1 MIGVLELLNKRKV
14 KENKKIIKNIWEKWL
29 LFQSLNYWCH
39 ATLKAYYIQRLEI
52 LEGNSSCVHVCVYI
66 YFAFRASKHE
76 WWEIWRWVL
85 WLWSM
90 WDRDSFFFLHFLMPC
105 DLLSLTLSLLSFF
118 KSYTNFFY
126 VTFTKQREIWIDS
139 FTPFYNYYPLRL
151 SGYNH
156 LYYYRGGQQELKD
169 LNLWPLN

>member
-118 KSYTNFFY
+118 KSYTNFFMWHLPNNVRYELIHSPHFIIITLY
-126 VTFTKQREIWIDS
+126 VWVVTIIFIIIEVDNRS
-139 FTPFYNYYPLRL
+139 
-151 SGYNH
+151 
-156 LYYYRGGQQELKD
+156 
-169 LNLWPLN
+169 